1 MSFRIKQYVLSF
13 TLVCCVLCELLESVL
28 ALECCMSWGV
38 VEGRGESKGRV
49 GLKGNVMRFSHMGN
63 YGDFISGETAQFYS
77 SFRNLGYLE
86 HHAPQGRSNWR
97 RYTPDPNLSYLL
109 PRKNTK
115 ERRFLKKNKKNLRN
129 F

>member
-1 MSFRIKQYVLSF
+1 
-13 TLVCCVLCELLESVL
+13 
-28 ALECCMSWGV
+28 MSWGV

-97 RYTPDPNLSYLL
+97 RCTSDPNLSYLL
-109 PRKNTK
+109 PRNKHQGTSIP
-115 ERRFLKKNKKNLRN
+115 KKTIKKS
-129 F
+129 